1 MLDLS
6 NRLKTTDPVALASRF
21 GSKPPPPP
29 PSRAAASAPGPQAR
43 ADMALIGH
51 LRAQAQASL
60 ALRDDMWAPAAPVI
74 YTPAPARPRRS
85 LLDALI

>member
-1 MLDLS
+1 MIDVT
-6 NRLKTTDPVALASRF
+6 NKLKTADPVALASRF
-21 GSKPPPPP
+21 GSKPPP
-29 PSRAAASAPGPQAR
+29 RAAAAAPAPGPQAR

-85 LLDALI
+85 LLDALV

>member
-1 MLDLS
+1 MTDVS
-6 NRLKTTDPVALASRF
+6 NKLKTADPAALAARF
-21 GSKPPPPP
+21 GTKPPP
-29 PSRAAASAPGPQAR
+29 RAAAPAPGPQAR

-51 LRAQAQASL
+51 LRSQAEASL

-85 LLDALI
+85 LLDALL